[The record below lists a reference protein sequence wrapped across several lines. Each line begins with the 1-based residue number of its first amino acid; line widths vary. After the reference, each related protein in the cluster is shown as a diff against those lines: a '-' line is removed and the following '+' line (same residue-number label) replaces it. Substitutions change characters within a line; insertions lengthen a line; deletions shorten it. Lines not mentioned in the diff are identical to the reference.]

1 MLDDFNLQIQCEDY
15 EDILNYNLF
24 LEDPHYFYKESEN
37 D

>member
-15 EDILNYNLF
+15 TEAVSWKDSP
-24 LEDPHYFYKESEN
+24 EDPRNFYEESEI